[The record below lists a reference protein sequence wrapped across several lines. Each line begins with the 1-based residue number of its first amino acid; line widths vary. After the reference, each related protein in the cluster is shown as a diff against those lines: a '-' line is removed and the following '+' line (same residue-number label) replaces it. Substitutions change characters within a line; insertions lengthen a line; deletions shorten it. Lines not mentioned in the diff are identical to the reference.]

1 MISKLLKL
9 FFSFLFISLISF
21 SVIRLIPGDPV
32 INIIGERSA
41 SPERIAEI
49 KKNLGL
55 DQSVINQYFKF
66 IKNAVQGDFG
76 ESISSKQSVMQEF
89 KILWPA
95 TVELSV
101 MALLWS
107 SAVGLSMGILAAI
120 KRNSFWDYSAVSLST
135 IGFAMPL
142 FWWGLIVIF
151 FFAVRL
157 GWFPIS
163 GRVDVIYDIPYATG
177 FYFIDTL
184 LVKNYDAFFSAIK
197 FIILPAFV
205 LGTIP
210 LALIVRVTRSAV
222 IDIAKE
228 DFIRTAK
235 AKGLSPSKIIFKHI
249 LKNAWPQI
257 LTAIGLA
264 MGHLLTGAIMTETL
278 FSWPGMGRWIVH
290 SIMARDYP
298 VVQAGLF
305 YSMLMII
312 IINFITD
319 ESIKYLN
326 PKLKDNSQ

>member
-1 MISKLLKL
+1 MKL
-9 FFSFLFISLISF
+9 FFSFLFISLVSF

-32 INIIGERSA
+32 MNMIGERSA
-41 SPERIAEI
+41 SAERISEI
-49 KKNLGL
+49 RKNLGL
-55 DQSVINQYFKF
+55 DQSIIIQYITFL
-66 IKNAVQGDFG
+66 KNAVSGNFG
-76 ESISSKQSVMQEF
+76 ESISSKQPVMQEF

-101 MALLWS
+101 VALLWS
-107 SAVGLSMGILAAI
+107 SVLGLVLGILAAI
-120 KRNSFWDYSAVSLST
+120 KRNSFFDYSAVSLST

-142 FWWGLIVIF
+142 FWWGLIIIF

-163 GRVDVIYDIPYATG
+163 GRIDVIYDVPYATG

-184 LVKNYDAFFSAIK
+184 LVKNFDAFFSAIK

-235 AKGLSPSKIIFKHI
+235 SKGLSPAKIILKHI

-264 MGHLLTGAIMTETL
+264 FGHLLTGAIMTETL

-290 SIMARDYP
+290 GIMARDYP

-305 YSMLMII
+305 YSMTMII
-312 IINFITD
+312 LINFLTD
-319 ESIKYLN
+319 EVIKLLN
-326 PKLKDNSQ
+326 PKLKDESR